1 MESAACRSRASDT
14 EQSAQANNV
23 TVEYKPVIKEEPEWE
38 SECGVSEAADAEGLY
53 ANADQVVKFEMI
65 IGPELVQKLDV
76 NFSTQNG
83 FSSTQEPPCRPK
95 VEVDA
100 DLTPMCTTYPE
111 DGPCCNRSI
120 EQQYGVRSCFVRLER
135 LPVDLHKGKPRKSMP
150 ANRTARAKRRQGQQ
164 GQRCSCNFPIPLAGQ
179 QQSALNKD
187 EKALAASNGA
197 SKEEPSYSDNISRNK
212 SVVSHT
218 GEKQGLLKCGKCSN
232 IYTQKPYLCSVC
244 NKQFTVKMNV
254 NKHMKLHMGK
264 RTYKCNIC
272 DQFFFKKRY
281 LARHVK
287 ETHGEK
293 SFSCDLCEA
302 QFARRS
308 NLIVHKRAHTG
319 EKPFSCD
326 ICKLQ
331 FKVKSVLD
339 AHRRTHTNEKPFA
352 CDVCKTKFARRD
364 SLARHRKT
372 HTGEKPFSCDICKLQ
387 FTQGGSLTKHKR
399 IHLR

>member
-1 MESAACRSRASDT
+1 MD
-14 EQSAQANNV
+14 QNV
-23 TVEYKPVIKEEPEWE
+23 WGLIKWTVGREIQTTVLRPV
-38 SECGVSEAADAEGLY
+38 
-53 ANADQVVKFEMI
+53 
-65 IGPELVQKLDV
+65 
-76 NFSTQNG
+76 
-83 FSSTQEPPCRPK
+83 
-95 VEVDA
+95 VEVLTETSADDGA
-100 DLTPMCTTYPE
+100 DL
-111 DGPCCNRSI
+111 
-120 EQQYGVRSCFVRLER
+120 SCSSWRR
-135 LPVDLHKGKPRKSMP
+135 LPRSSAHSNLPPTRLPLTS
-150 ANRTARAKRRQGQQ
+150 RTTKIQQ
-164 GQRCSCNFPIPLAGQ
+164 GQYFFQRISLLRA
-179 QQSALNKD
+179 STRALNKD